1 MSFYSGVI
9 RLRVLKK
16 KRKASLPKNCYL
28 ENLYFMCAA
37 NKKFMLEL
45 PLKVVLTE
53 NGCSNFI
60 SRKKN
65 LIRFRLADNLDEYG
79 ISLNKFSPQ
88 SIQSMLL
95 LDYISKIEISMP
107 EFVSS
112 RQEVMDL
119 SKIIVYSLLY
129 KQFDR
134 DIYSELIKCSCVRK
148 YNRVNPAHL
157 IDEKTTMSE
166 KQLRSILMNK
176 DAVIGRTRTEI
187 LEPIWQ
193 SIRDNRD
200 YSMEEKNIYMLMS
213 EKFMNRMS
221 LMNWYIITLFHKDPG
236 FNEMISS
243 IRKLIGQYMEK
254 SKVAEYISVMI
265 MELALNSENANIR
278 KEAKSMYPT
287 VDDINALIVEPDIR
301 KNIASE
307 LQKKRVF
314 VSVSW
319 KLGGGSTSI
328 GKQGRLQITLYNKDD
343 EFQEVKENIEMKMSA
358 DTKKRTLID
367 FYRELPDGQDG
378 TDLGLYYLSY
388 LDDACKKV
396 NVKFESLVN
405 QYSASDLTVIN
416 LIFNF

>member
-1 MSFYSGVI
+1 
-9 RLRVLKK
+9 
-16 KRKASLPKNCYL
+16 
-28 ENLYFMCAA
+28 MCAA

-358 DTKKRTLID
+358 DTK
-367 FYRELPDGQDG
+367 
-378 TDLGLYYLSY
+378 
-388 LDDACKKV
+388 
-396 NVKFESLVN
+396 
-405 QYSASDLTVIN
+405 
-416 LIFNF
+416 